1 MNSLRE
7 FFVSSSG
14 LAPVRQ
20 GLGLGWVISALTW
33 VAILLGAGEAAAD
46 NDDCDEEEWTR
57 EKGYSAGC
65 DEATDGARAYVCQDC
80 WLDSNCKTRCGGNY
94 CCA

>member
-1 MNSLRE
+1 MDSLRE

-33 VAILLGAGEAAAD
+33 VAILIGGKEARAD
-46 NDDCDEEEWTR
+46 ECGGQEWT
-57 EKGYSAGC
+57 EDHGYSAFC
-65 DEATDGARAYVCQDC
+65 DEYTEGAAAKKCRDC
-80 WLDSNCKTRCGGNY
+80 WLDSNCEVRCGQYY

>member
-1 MNSLRE
+1 MDSLRE

-33 VAILLGAGEAAAD
+33 VAILLSPREAAACESD
-46 NDDCDEEEWTR
+46 RKTEDGGYSADCDEHTEGEEACLCR
-57 EKGYSAGC
+57 
-65 DEATDGARAYVCQDC
+65 DC
-80 WLDSNCKTRCGGNY
+80 WLDANCKRQCTHWE
-94 CCA
+94 CCVC